1 MVGAGAVVTRNV
13 PPNAIVVGNPA
24 RIEGY
29 VSARHEAAAGASLK
43 TGASQVVGVKG
54 AGLFDLPIASDM
66 RGSLSV
72 GEFDKHL
79 PFVPKRY
86 FVVFDVPSK
95 DVRGEH
101 AHKTLHEF
109 CVCVHGSLSIVLDDG
124 EQRCEVQLD
133 SPTLG
138 LHIPPLVWGIQ
149 YRFSRDAVLLVL
161 ASEPYDPD
169 DYIRDYDDFLKVA
182 RARKPQHGPLHA
194 PEGQP
199 SRVRPGGLRT

>member
-1 MVGAGAVVTRNV
+1 
-13 PPNAIVVGNPA
+13 
-24 RIEGY
+24 
-29 VSARHEAAAGASLK
+29 
-43 TGASQVVGVKG
+43 
-54 AGLFDLPIASDM
+54 
-66 RGSLSV
+66 V

-109 CVCVHGSLSIVLDDG
+109 LVCVHGSLSIVLDDG
-124 EQRCEVQLD
+124 NKRREVQLN
-133 SPTLG
+133 SPTVG

-149 YRFSRDAVLLVL
+149 YRFSSDAVLLVL

-169 DYIRDYDDFLKVA
+169 DYIRDYDEFLKVA
-182 RARKPQHGPLHA
+182 PARRA
-194 PEGQP
+194 
-199 SRVRPGGLRT
+199 